1 MEHGFHQVTP
11 AKHKLVDELYPH
23 HNPEHVLKAGTVAIS
38 PRITFTKELAQM
50 MTTAGDVV
58 YCAISMTT
66 DKSVDFQVC
75 LYDAETDITTWNIAD
90 TNHVTTQQT

>member
-1 MEHGFHQVTP
+1 
-11 AKHKLVDELYPH
+11 
-23 HNPEHVLKAGTVAIS
+23 
-38 PRITFTKELAQM
+38 

-90 TNHVTTQQT
+90 TNHVTSQQTWDIYCITSNGQLQFETDFCIHVSEACVPGPGNGRSIYLARHKT